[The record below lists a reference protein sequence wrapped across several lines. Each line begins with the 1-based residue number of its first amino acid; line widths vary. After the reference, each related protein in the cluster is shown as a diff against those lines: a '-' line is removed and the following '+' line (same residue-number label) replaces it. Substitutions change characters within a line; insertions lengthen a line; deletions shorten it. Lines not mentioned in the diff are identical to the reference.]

1 MVVVADDLRW
11 STRITEAVRR
21 AGGSAVPL
29 SSSTEL
35 DLALEAYELG
45 DVNSISGAVVDLA
58 VRRLDG
64 FVAIERIAEARLP
77 VIAVAEHDDQLTRK
91 RALRAGATRVFS
103 YRKFFDDGTRLV
115 QGWLDA
121 DRGQGPAGG

>member
-1 MVVVADDLRW
+1 MIVVADDLMW

-29 SSSTEL
+29 STATEL

-64 FVAIERIAEARLP
+64 VVAIEHIAAARLP
-77 VIAVAEHDDQLTRK
+77 VIAVAEHDDQVTRK

-103 YRKFFDDGTRLV
+103 YRKFFEDGTRLV
-115 QGWLDA
+115 EGWLAA
-121 DRGQGPAGG
+121 DRGRGSTDG